1 MSFQDDQGSY
11 VTNDVS
17 SSEYISSSDE
27 GSSLTYSTLSDHIPP
42 PPLSPPPPPPP
53 LQFHDPQSGPTKAEA
68 TKGSVA
74 AAPKSLVSH
83 LHPVPPPPPPP
94 PPPPVPCAPPLHRGL
109 LHRRSDSNHMS
120 VKRLRWEQVEN
131 SEGTIWGQLG
141 EDSDYDKLSDMV
153 KYLDLELHFGT
164 QKPTKP
170 TLMPENFKKKD
181 VVEILSHKKAY
192 NTSILIAHLK
202 LSHIELRQILMTMET
217 DRLEPSHIKQL
228 LLYAPDGEEVQRFQ
242 SYKENPGKLSEPDQF
257 VLQMLSVPEYKIRL
271 RSLHFKTTLQEKT
284 EEIKASYECICKASL
299 ELKSSKKLAKI
310 LEFVLAMGNYLNNG
324 QPKTSKTTGFK
335 INFLTELNTTKTVDG
350 KSTFLHILAKSLSQH
365 FPELL
370 GFAKD
375 LPTVPLAA
383 KVNQRTLTADLK
395 DLHSTVSD
403 IQKAC
408 HSMPASAEDR
418 FAIVMTPMAQSFLES
433 AQPAM
438 RSLDNLQHKA
448 MEEFSKVLS
457 FFGEDSK
464 MTTSEAFFGIFAEFM
479 SKFEVYASAHR
490 SAQAMDPTSLPPASV
505 TPSWDV
511 FPQQG
516 LEPVDIAVLVL
527 YFLFVLAVGLWSMWK
542 TQRSTVK
549 GYFLAGGQMV
559 WWPVG
564 ASLFASNVGSGHFIG
579 LAGSGAASG
588 IAATAYEWN
597 GMFCVLVLAWLFLP
611 IYIASGVTTMP
622 EYLQRRFGGK
632 RIQIFLAILYL
643 FIYIFTKI
651 SDIGVW
657 ISLGQ
662 WEVSLPWHWVGFKVP
677 SNPNHSIFHVLP
689 PSSLIWGGLAAV
701 IYTDALQTLIMLVGA
716 LSLMVFSFIE
726 VGGLEGL
733 QAKYFDAIPSIRK
746 ENSSCG
752 LPREDAFHIFRDP
765 VSSDLPW
772 PGVLVGMT
780 IPSLWYWCTDQ
791 VIVQRSLAAKNL
803 SHAKGGSLMT
813 SYLKIL
819 PLFMMVM
826 PGMISRVL
834 FPDLV
839 ACADPEICRKICGN
853 PSGCSDIAYPKLVLE
868 LLPVGLRGLMMS
880 VMIAALMSSLTSI
893 FNSSSTIFTM
903 DLWKHLRPRCSEW
916 ELMIVGR
923 VFVLLLT
930 VVSIL
935 WIPLV
940 QAGQGGQLFI
950 YIQSISSYL
959 QPPVAVVFI
968 LGCFWRRANEKGA
981 FWGLL
986 QGLLLGVLRLVLDFI
1001 FPEPRCDEPDTR
1013 PGVLKYMHYLYF
1025 SMLLGATTTLTVLL
1039 VSLAT
1044 EPPAPQMVS
1053 RLTWFTRG
1061 DPVPKQELAAKDTAT
1076 LQLELSTAAETP
1088 ADGAKG
1094 AAEAKGSSKLLST
1107 LLWLCGMEHRQEAAE
1122 PLPKAEPPPV
1132 ASLEEKPLVKHVL
1145 NINLLL
1151 CVCAGIFLWAYFA

>member
-1 MSFQDDQGSY
+1 
-11 VTNDVS
+11 
-17 SSEYISSSDE
+17 
-27 GSSLTYSTLSDHIPP
+27 
-42 PPLSPPPPPPP
+42 
-53 LQFHDPQSGPTKAEA
+53 
-68 TKGSVA
+68 
-74 AAPKSLVSH
+74 
-83 LHPVPPPPPPP
+83 
-94 PPPPVPCAPPLHRGL
+94 
-109 LHRRSDSNHMS
+109 
-120 VKRLRWEQVEN
+120 
-131 SEGTIWGQLG
+131 
-141 EDSDYDKLSDMV
+141 
-153 KYLDLELHFGT
+153 
-164 QKPTKP
+164 
-170 TLMPENFKKKD
+170 
-181 VVEILSHKKAY
+181 
-192 NTSILIAHLK
+192 
-202 LSHIELRQILMTMET
+202 
-217 DRLEPSHIKQL
+217 
-228 LLYAPDGEEVQRFQ
+228 
-242 SYKENPGKLSEPDQF
+242 
-257 VLQMLSVPEYKIRL
+257 
-271 RSLHFKTTLQEKT
+271 
-284 EEIKASYECICKASL
+284 
-299 ELKSSKKLAKI
+299 
-310 LEFVLAMGNYLNNG
+310 
-324 QPKTSKTTGFK
+324 
-335 INFLTELNTTKTVDG
+335 
-350 KSTFLHILAKSLSQH
+350 
-365 FPELL
+365 
-370 GFAKD
+370 
-375 LPTVPLAA
+375 
-383 KVNQRTLTADLK
+383 
-395 DLHSTVSD
+395 
-403 IQKAC
+403 
-408 HSMPASAEDR
+408 
-418 FAIVMTPMAQSFLES
+418 
-433 AQPAM
+433 
-438 RSLDNLQHKA
+438 
-448 MEEFSKVLS
+448 
-457 FFGEDSK
+457 
-464 MTTSEAFFGIFAEFM
+464 
-479 SKFEVYASAHR
+479 
-490 SAQAMDPTSLPPASV
+490 MDPSSVPPASV

-511 FPQQG
+511 FPQQT
-516 LEPVDIAVLVL
+516 LQPVDIAVLVL
-527 YFLFVLAVGLWSMWK
+527 YFLFVLAVGLWSMWR

-611 IYIASGVTTMP
+611 IYIAAGVTTMP
-622 EYLQRRFGGK
+622 EYLRRRFGGK

-651 SDIGVW
+651 SVR
-657 ISLGQ
+657 LGSCC
-662 WEVSLPWHWVGFKVP
+662 WAEPVP
-677 SNPNHSIFHVLP
+677 SGKGPDRTSPVHPSLCLSALP
-689 PSSLIWGGLAAV
+689 GGLAAV
-701 IYTDALQTLIMLVGA
+701 IYTDALQTLIMLIGA
-716 LSLMVFSFIE
+716 LSLMVFSFTE

-733 QAKYFDAIPSIRK
+733 QAKYFGAIPSIRK
-746 ENSSCG
+746 QNSSCG

-765 VSSDLPW
+765 VNSDLPW

-839 ACADPEICRKICGN
+839 ACADPEICQKICGN

-903 DLWKHLRPRCSEW
+903 DLWKHFRPRCSEW
-916 ELMIVGR
+916 ELMVVGR

-968 LGCFWRRANEKGA
+968 LGCFWSRANEKGA

-986 QGLLLGVLRLVLDFI
+986 LGLLLGAVRLVLDFI
-1001 FPEPRCDEPDTR
+1001 YPEPRCGEPDGR
-1013 PGVLKYMHYLYF
+1013 PGALKYLHYLYF
-1025 SMLLGATTTLTVLL
+1025 SMLLAAATALTVLL

-1044 EPPAPQMVS
+1044 EPPAPDMIS

-1061 DPVPKQELAAKDTAT
+1061 DAPPKQEPAAGPGPAAAKEP
-1076 LQLELSTAAETP
+1076 LQLELSP
-1088 ADGAKG
+1088 APENGSDRDKG
-1094 AAEAKGSSKLLST
+1094 AAEPTGSSKLLST
-1107 LLWLCGMEHRQEAAE
+1107 FLWLCGMERGQEGAETVPRAE
-1122 PLPKAEPPPV
+1122 PLPV
-1132 ASLEEKPLVKHVL
+1132 ASLEEEPLVKHVL

-1151 CVCAGIFLWAYFA
+1151 CVCAGLFLWAYFA